1 MKKFLM
7 FALAASVISS
17 NTCIA
22 ASYIAQDG
30 DTLQGVAYKFGV
42 SYNELMKANPGIDS
56 EHIKYGFRI
65 EIPERKVV
73 QNRSVI
79 HIVNTVPQPKPYKPV
94 VMQHTTPTGTTIT
107 IVNPVPK
114 HQPQPQPYVQ
124 HTTPTGPTITI
135 VEEDAVY

>member
-1 MKKFLM
+1 MKNMKKFLM

-22 ASYIAQDG
+22 ASYLIQPG

-56 EHIKYGFRI
+56 ENIKYGFRI
-65 EIPERKVV
+65 EIPEGKVV
-73 QNRSVI
+73 QNQRVI
-79 HIVNTVPQPKPYKPV
+79 H
-94 VMQHTTPTGTTIT
+94 

-114 HQPQPQPYVQ
+114 HQPQPYAMQ

-135 VEEDAVY
+135 VEEDTVY

>member
-7 FALAASVISS
+7 FALAAVISS

-22 ASYIAQDG
+22 ASYVIQPG
-30 DTLQGVAYKFGV
+30 DTLEGVAYKFGV
-42 SYNELMKANPGIDS
+42 SYDDLMKANSGINP
-56 EHIKYGFRI
+56 EYVRNGLTYGFEI

-73 QNRSVI
+73 QNQRAI
-79 HIVNTVPQPKPYKPV
+79 H
-94 VMQHTTPTGTTIT
+94 

-114 HQPQPQPYVQ
+114 HQPQPKHKPQPYAMQ

-135 VEEDAVY
+135 VEEDTVY